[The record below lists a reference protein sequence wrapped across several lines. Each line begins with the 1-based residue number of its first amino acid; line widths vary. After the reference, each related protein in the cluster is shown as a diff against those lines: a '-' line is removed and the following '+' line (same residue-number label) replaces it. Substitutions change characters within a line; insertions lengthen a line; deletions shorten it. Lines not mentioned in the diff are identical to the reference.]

1 MAGTGNAGTG
11 DRRLRDGRAV
21 WLRTAGPDDVPA
33 IAQLFTDLSATA
45 FRSRFQAGQ
54 ATPALV
60 TRLAGV
66 TEPAGTVCVV
76 AAATGDERAAPAAQ
90 PGPLVAEARYVPLGE
105 GSAELALTVRDDYQG
120 AGLGRILLAEL
131 AELAGRSPASRIERL
146 RAIVSLSNTAML
158 HLLAPYGWVLAEPTD
173 DCSTACLEISAT
185 GGMPGW
191 PARVT
196 GRRVLVEQRG
206 WFDTSRVAELRA
218 AGDDVRQCHGPG
230 RRTALAC
237 PLVASGHCRLAEEA
251 DLIVPLLP
259 AGDED
264 CAAVLEA
271 HQRRWPGRL
280 AR

>member
-1 MAGTGNAGTG
+1 MAETGNPDTG
-11 DRRLRDGRAV
+11 ERRLRDGRAV

-33 IAQLFTDLSATA
+33 IAQLFTDLSPTA

-66 TEPAGTVCVV
+66 SEPAGTVCVV
-76 AAATGDERAAPAAQ
+76 AAAAADEPGPAGQ
-90 PGPLVAEARYVPLGE
+90 PGRLAAEARYVPLGA
-105 GSAELALTVRDDYQG
+105 GTAELALTIRDDYQG

-131 AELAGRSPASRIERL
+131 AARAPASRIERL

-173 DCSTACLEISAT
+173 ECSTACLEISAT

-191 PARVT
+191 PAGVT

-206 WFDTSRVAELRA
+206 WFDTGRVAELRA

-230 RRTALAC
+230 RRPGRSC

-251 DLIVPLLP
+251 DLIVSLLP

-280 AR
+280 AP

>member
-1 MAGTGNAGTG
+1 MAETGNPDTG
-11 DRRLRDGRAV
+11 ERRLGDSRAV
-21 WLRTAGPDDVPA
+21 WLRSAGPDDVPA
-33 IAQLFTDLSATA
+33 IAQLFTDLSPTA

-76 AAATGDERAAPAAQ
+76 AAAAADELAGPAAE
-90 PGPLVAEARYVPLGE
+90 PGRLVAEARYVPLGE
-105 GSAELALTVRDDYQG
+105 GTAELALTVRDDYQG

-131 AELAGRSPASRIERL
+131 ARRAPASRIERL

-158 HLLAPYGWVLAEPTD
+158 NLLAPYGWVLAEPTD
-173 DCSTACLEISAT
+173 ECSTACLEISAT

-191 PARVT
+191 PAGVT

-206 WFDTSRVAELRA
+206 WFDTRRVAELRA

-230 RRTALAC
+230 RHPGRSC
-237 PLVASGHCRLAEEA
+237 PLVTSGHCRLAEEA

-259 AGDED
+259 ADDDD

-280 AR
+280 AP

>member
-1 MAGTGNAGTG
+1 MAETGTPGAGE
-11 DRRLRDGRAV
+11 RRLRDGRAV

-33 IAQLFTDLSATA
+33 IAQLFTDLSPTA

-76 AAATGDERAAPAAQ
+76 AAAAADELAGPAAE
-90 PGPLVAEARYVPLGE
+90 PGRLVAEARYVPLGE
-105 GSAELALTVRDDYQG
+105 GTAELALTIRDDYQG

-131 AELAGRSPASRIERL
+131 AGRAPASRIERL

-158 HLLAPYGWVLAEPTD
+158 HVLAPYGWVLAEPTD
-173 DCSTACLEISAT
+173 ECSTACLEISAT

-191 PARVT
+191 PAGVT

-206 WFDTSRVAELRA
+206 WFDTRRVAELRA

-230 RRTALAC
+230 GRPGRSC
-237 PLVASGHCRLAEEA
+237 PLVTSGHCRLAEEA

-259 AGDED
+259 ADDED

-271 HQRRWPGRL
+271 HQRHWPGRL
-280 AR
+280 AP

>member
-11 DRRLRDGRAV
+11 ERRLHDGRAV

-33 IAQLFTDLSATA
+33 IAQLFTDLSPTA

-60 TRLAGV
+60 ARLAGLAD
-66 TEPAGTVCVV
+66 PAGTVCVV
-76 AAATGDERAAPAAQ
+76 AAAAGDGLAGPAAQ
-90 PGPLVAEARYVPLGE
+90 PGRLVAEARYVPLGE

-131 AELAGRSPASRIERL
+131 AGRAPASRIERL

-173 DCSTACLEISAT
+173 ECSTACLEISAT

-191 PARVT
+191 PAGVT

-206 WFDTSRVAELRA
+206 WFDTGRVAELRD

-230 RRTALAC
+230 RRTGLAC
-237 PLVASGHCRLAEEA
+237 PLVTSGHCRLAEEA

-259 AGDED
+259 ADDEE

>member
-1 MAGTGNAGTG
+1 MAETGKLVSGEHQ
-11 DRRLRDGRAV
+11 LRDGRAV
-21 WLRTAGPDDVPA
+21 WLRTASPDDVPA
-33 IAQLFTDLSATA
+33 IARLFTDLSPGA

-60 TRLAGV
+60 ARLAGV

-76 AAATGDERAAPAAQ
+76 AAAAADVLAGPAAE
-90 PGPLVAEARYVPLGE
+90 PGRLVAEARYVPLGA
-105 GSAELALTVRDDYQG
+105 GTAELALTVRDDHQG
-120 AGLGRILLAEL
+120 AGLGRILLGEL
-131 AELAGRSPASRIERL
+131 AERAPASRIERL

-158 HLLAPYGWVLAEPTD
+158 HLIAPYGWVLAEPTD
-173 DCSTACLEISAT
+173 ECSTACLEISAT

-191 PARVT
+191 PAGVT

-206 WFDTSRVAELRA
+206 WFDTGRVAGLRA

-230 RRTALAC
+230 QRAGRTC
-237 PLVASGHCRLAEEA
+237 PLVTSGHCRLAEEA

-259 AGDED
+259 ADDEE
-264 CAAVLEA
+264 CAAVLEV

-280 AR
+280 AP

>member
-1 MAGTGNAGTG
+1 MAETGNPDTG
-11 DRRLRDGRAV
+11 ERRLRDGRAV

-33 IAQLFTDLSATA
+33 IAQLFTDLSPTA

-76 AAATGDERAAPAAQ
+76 AAAAAVELAGPAAE
-90 PGPLVAEARYVPLGE
+90 PGRLLAEARYVPLGE
-105 GSAELALTVRDDYQG
+105 GTAELALTIRDDYQG

-131 AELAGRSPASRIERL
+131 AGRAPASRIERL

-158 HLLAPYGWVLAEPTD
+158 YLLAPYGWVLAEPTD
-173 DCSTACLEISAT
+173 ECSTACLEISAT

-191 PARVT
+191 PAGVT

-206 WFDTSRVAELRA
+206 WFDTGRVAKLRA

-230 RRTALAC
+230 RRPGRSC
-237 PLVASGHCRLAEEA
+237 PLVTSGHCRLAEEA

-259 AGDED
+259 ADDED

-271 HQRRWPGRL
+271 HQRHWPERL
-280 AR
+280 AP